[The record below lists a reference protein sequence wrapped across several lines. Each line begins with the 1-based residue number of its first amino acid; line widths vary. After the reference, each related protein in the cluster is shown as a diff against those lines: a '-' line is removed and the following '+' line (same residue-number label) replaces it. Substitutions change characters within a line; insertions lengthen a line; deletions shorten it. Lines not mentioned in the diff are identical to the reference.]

1 MGTTRDAPVAAWKVA
16 LKWSL
21 PVVLPLLF
29 ALGTWSLDR
38 ASIAV
43 APDAYR
49 SPATVA
55 ANALPGLLACLA
67 LFVVTRRL
75 LLSFLLGFVAQALVY
90 EASRIKLATLESP
103 VALEDVYFLTGID
116 SGGVR
121 LFWAYVENPAA
132 FWAVLAGCLLVVAVV
147 AWCEKPWF
155 RHVGPGRLALL
166 AILLGATATLSA
178 AQWPWPRL
186 YPGET
191 ATPTRFTTIPAVLH
205 SGLMTNLVDKHLERR
220 TRTFEVDA
228 TALRT
233 AFDRLAAAPEATP
246 PIRPIAGTQPDIVI
260 VLSESFFDPRI
271 MNRVDGIEDYIPNIR
286 HWIGSGHGGS
296 MSVPAYGGGTIRT
309 EFEILTGMPYRA
321 FPDIGF
327 PYMALDMRSTP
338 SLPKLAREAGYRTVA
353 IHGNQGAFYNRASV
367 YGPLGFQKFI
377 TAREFDATG
386 FRDGLWYSDESMTD
400 MLIDELEANDTPVF
414 SFAISMQNHGPY
426 DANRARRTDAWERI
440 TLPEGLG
447 DEAGMELRNLLY
459 HLGSADAQF
468 ARLLDHLQ
476 RRNRPYLLLFFG
488 DHMPGLKSVYPELGF
503 ADGKPARSQQLPWV
517 LVRGHGTD
525 TWPAGRAI
533 SYSWQ
538 LPAELAYEAGIEDA
552 YLGFARKMGTMM
564 GRDYEK
570 KPASLQARAMTAAAR
585 ANLQAAFEETVE

>member
-205 SGLMTNLVDKHLERR
+205 SGLMTNLVDKHPN
-220 TRTFEVDA
+220 TVTMQEVDA
-228 TALRT
+228 WLFEPGIPANAPVVESGKFSTVNAARIAWQGSKTLPNPVITDEWTTQEWVHFLEGMPDTLAPEQLAQLDAAYKFTGTPNGEIAMRWYPL
-233 AFDRLAAAPEATP
+233 AERSGYAAARPELGKFVERVGRRKLIMPVYKALVAT
-246 PIRPIAGTQPDIVI
+246 
-260 VLSESFFDPRI
+260 
-271 MNRVDGIEDYIPNIR
+271 
-286 HWIGSGHGGS
+286 
-296 MSVPAYGGGTIRT
+296 
-309 EFEILTGMPYRA
+309 
-321 FPDIGF
+321 
-327 PYMALDMRSTP
+327 
-338 SLPKLAREAGYRTVA
+338 
-353 IHGNQGAFYNRASV
+353 
-367 YGPLGFQKFI
+367 
-377 TAREFDATG
+377 
-386 FRDGLWYSDESMTD
+386 
-400 MLIDELEANDTPVF
+400 
-414 SFAISMQNHGPY
+414 
-426 DANRARRTDAWERI
+426 
-440 TLPEGLG
+440 PEGLAFA
-447 DEAGMELRNLLY
+447 EQA
-459 HLGSADAQF
+459 F
-468 ARLLDHLQ
+468 ARA
-476 RRNRPYLLLFFG
+476 RPGYHPITTGSVEGVIAEAKGKAASTAEPFAPAA
-488 DHMPGLKSVYPELGF
+488 PGT
-503 ADGKPARSQQLPWV
+503 PAANGTPATNGTPAA
-517 LVRGHGTD
+517 RGA
-525 TWPAGRAI
+525 P
-533 SYSWQ
+533 
-538 LPAELAYEAGIEDA
+538 
-552 YLGFARKMGTMM
+552 
-564 GRDYEK
+564 
-570 KPASLQARAMTAAAR
+570 AAATETIEVPQELYPVDP
-585 ANLQAAFEETVE
+585 APKAADTK